1 MGERTDLLE
10 DYRKKVISL
19 ISKIMIAVT
28 AGSGLFRILC
38 IPLGLFSKTPVA
50 ISIAYPIL
58 GVFQIIYMNYQ
69 VKAYLSNASEK
80 NYANI
85 KMMLIVSNIL
95 NLFLCYVCFTA
106 FCSWGLVIFFV
117 AALAFLQEKKLT
129 IISLICNFTMTAIYI
144 VLFYFVFGRSVV
156 VVEEL
161 VMLALSFTMCIIY
174 IILDIYLINDTLTE
188 IGNRA
193 VQLSQGRLSETLRGV
208 GEIIP
213 RLDQAGDALL
223 NAAQNGSAVTEEL
236 SAISDTLLKNSDN
249 IKEEAGKSRKE
260 LSELKVTNEEMVH
273 KIGQVSDMSQ
283 KLLKTASSSEDALSS
298 LTSINDVVKSSTD
311 VTLELMG
318 KLESDVGEIG
328 KTLAI
333 IEGIAEQTNLLALNA
348 SIEAARAGE
357 AGRSFA
363 VVASEVGNLA
373 ENTTKSL
380 DDVKKIISQVIE
392 GTGKVAEHMSG
403 NAEKMNLQNDAM
415 NESIRNVQEILGML
429 RQTAGLVSNVSEFQ
443 KKQDG
448 VIGDTI
454 SITEEIAG
462 KIEDENSKFSEI
474 AEMANANAEDSQ
486 QLIRQ
491 VDAINELVEEMNR
504 LLNN

>member
-1 MGERTDLLE
+1 MH
-10 DYRKKVISL
+10 S
-19 ISKIMIAVT
+19 
-28 AGSGLFRILC
+28 
-38 IPLGLFSKTPVA
+38 
-50 ISIAYPIL
+50 
-58 GVFQIIYMNYQ
+58 Q
-69 VKAYLSNASEK
+69 VKEYLSNASEK

-117 AALAFLQEKKLT
+117 AALAFLQERKLT
-129 IISLICNFTMTAIYI
+129 ILSMIVNFMMTAIYI
-144 VLFYFVFGRSVV
+144 VFFYFVCRKSIIVI
-156 VVEEL
+156 EEIIM
-161 VMLALSFTMCIIY
+161 VTLSFTMCIVY

-193 VQLSQGRLSETLRGV
+193 VRTSKDRLSDTLHGV

-213 RLDQAGDALL
+213 KLDQAGDSLL

-236 SAISDTLLKNSDN
+236 SAISDMLLKNSDN
-249 IKEEAGKSRKE
+249 IKEEAGKSRQK
-260 LSELKVTNEEMVH
+260 LSELKETNAEMVH

-283 KLLKTASSSEDALSS
+283 RLLKTAFSSEEALNS

-311 VTLELMG
+311 VTLKLMD

-357 AGRSFA
+357 AGKSFA

-403 NAEKMNLQNDAM
+403 NAEKMNQQNDAM
-415 NESIRNVQEILGML
+415 YESIRNVQEILGML
-429 RQTAGLVSNVSEFQ
+429 RQTADLVSDVSEFQ

-448 VIGDTI
+448 VIVGTI

-462 KIEDENSKFSEI
+462 KIEEENLKFADI
-474 AEMANANAEDSQ
+474 AEMANSNAEESQ
-486 QLIRQ
+486 LLIKQ

-504 LLNN
+504 LLNQ